1 MIQFKSWRQYTHFV
15 NGVRYPI
22 NIKEPF
28 LLIYLP
34 ENTNFIEEYGKM
46 NIKPIDYRIVSVPMT
61 TIPRTRMT
69 PDLIKLYRSIGL
81 IPYSLTQKVPTGK
94 NVILDL
100 SNFTTALDNV
110 LNPTNYR
117 QRAGFILK
125 NVLLQSASHFPNN
138 YQKVLMYSV
147 NLNNDVKQFVD
158 RKIFPLLKD
167 MKAGGE
173 FPFDHLILNVMS
185 DNQPGYRLLVKDKTY
200 NFQRVINYLKRMKGI
215 PTEEEADEELEK
227 ATNIV
232 VKSVSS
238 IIEPSNKGKITGA
251 VQTFLKKQ
259 PDSVAKILAG
269 DITADEVKDITTAS
283 ILYKSS
289 GDFERSKS
297 LAKNVSA
304 GKKTTALKA
313 IDKTIAKDLIQPE
326 KAVSLS
332 IDPTISSYS
341 PEKMVDEKSPNH
353 VYKKRQLDFEIN
365 LKNDLV
371 NSFKVLESKDIPLKL
386 ESITFSP
393 KTGRPGEIER
403 SDINI
408 AKIKLSD
415 KYGNTHS
422 ISMELPK
429 INPNTGVFRLNGRQK
444 CLVNQIVQ
452 NPITF
457 PKPGASRFESSYSV
471 FRIYVKVLRNVKYL
485 ESFMSYKM
493 PLFYLLAFSFGFEE
507 TCKQYNIGYEITDK
521 RPNKTE
527 KYFAKIKNG
536 QYVIFKNVNNDV
548 QKQLCMGLMHDVPD
562 HYDIDGEFPSKDYFE
577 RLIIKM
583 TGRMN
588 STFLISSNLQNIV
601 DPVCKQILMQKQ
613 LPTDLNFIMQY
624 MAEKV
629 VSGFH
634 IERNDLSNQRI
645 RNSEVLVHLAQKQIL
660 AAYTVYKE
668 QVLSG
673 NTQAN
678 FEIPTTK
685 VLSDF
690 LNTELVVD
698 MEYANPIEE
707 MSTMTRV
714 SPVGKK
720 VGGIPDKRAIHTSA
734 RNLHPTYFGNLDP
747 LDTPEGGNIG
757 IVQQLTVDALI
768 SSSRGLFSAKNITNT
783 EKSGMLSTT
792 TCMVPFLENTD
803 GARVI
808 MLSNQAKQMLPLKN
822 PQPPVVQSG
831 YESILTGVLS
841 DNFIK
846 RAPCNGKVVGV
857 TGDAIKIKCSGGK
870 DHVVDISPVHLRSG
884 SGKDTLSV
892 FKTLVNPPQ
901 SVREGEVIADGACMS
916 QGSISLGRPLL
927 TALMPYKGYNFEDG
941 AVISE
946 SVANQDKLTSLH
958 GIIEEVLISEN
969 DRLLYIAK
977 IEEDIQKGQP
987 LLRKTIGDIEDLI
1000 GFDDDET
1007 TDLLSGQY
1015 IKKSPGGRIVDIEVF
1030 SNVGDDKFPELKSLI
1045 QRTNKK
1051 HEKPSNDKFTIKGE
1065 TIKGIFIRFKLEQE
1079 LRVDLGD
1086 KLCNRYGNK
1095 GIISLVEKDELMPRL
1110 PNGERL
1116 EVLFNPIGLI
1126 ARMNIG
1132 QLYEMY
1138 CGLMA
1143 RELGRRIPTI
1153 NNKTKVINLIQSVY
1167 SQLDTSKNKKTTATL
1182 VANLNRLSTSS
1193 FANLINQVKT
1203 SGFYPIII
1211 PPFMAPKHTD
1221 VAKGL
1226 KVLGLQPSYNLFL
1239 PEFGIKTVKP
1249 IPVGYM
1255 YVCKLEHMADA
1266 KIYARGTGPTTG
1278 KTSQPTSGKRRD
1290 GGQRL
1295 GELDTYSFI
1304 SYNCPATL
1312 AEFMGPLSDDYA
1324 TKEEIISEIIQ
1335 SGGAGYREPKI
1346 SPARD
1351 LLNSYF
1357 TSLMLVKD

>member
-1 MIQFKSWRQYTHFV
+1 
-15 NGVRYPI
+15 
-22 NIKEPF
+22 
-28 LLIYLP
+28 LP
-34 ENTNFIEEYGKM
+34 ENTNLISEYGKM
-46 NIKPIDYRIVSVPMT
+46 NVRPTDIRVVTVPFT
-61 TIPRTRMT
+61 TIPRTRLT
-69 PDLIKLYRSIGL
+69 PDLIKMYRMIGL
-81 IPYSLTQKVPTGK
+81 LPFTLKQKVPAGR

-100 SNFTTALDNV
+100 SNFTTALDDV
-110 LNPTNYR
+110 LNPSNYR
-117 QRAGFILK
+117 QRAGFLLK
-125 NVLLQSASHFPNN
+125 NTLLQSASAFPNN
-138 YQKVLMYSV
+138 YQKILMYAV
-147 NLNNDVKQFVD
+147 NVNNDVKPFID
-158 RKIFPLLKD
+158 RKIFPLIRD
-167 MKAGGE
+167 MKMGID
-173 FPFDHLILNVMS
+173 FPFDHFVLNVMS
-185 DNQPGYRLLVKDKTY
+185 NNQPAYRLLIKEKEY
-200 NFQRVINYLKRMKGI
+200 KFQRVFNYLKSMKGI
-215 PTEEEADEELEK
+215 PTEEEAEEEVEK
-227 ATNIV
+227 ASNIV

-238 IIEPSNKGKITGA
+238 LIQSTNKGKIKGA
-251 VQTFLKKQ
+251 VQTFLQKQ
-259 PDSVAKILAG
+259 PSTVAKVLSG
-269 DITADEVKDITTAS
+269 DVTADDVKDIATAS

-289 GDFERSKS
+289 GELNRSKS
-297 LAKNVSA
+297 LAQNISKVKKSA
-304 GKKTTALKA
+304 ALKA
-313 IDKTIAKDLIQPE
+313 IDKSIAKDLLQPE
-326 KAVSLS
+326 KANSLS
-332 IDPTISSYS
+332 TDPTVKNYS
-341 PEKMVDEKSPNH
+341 PEKMVEGKSPNH
-353 VYKKRQLDFEIN
+353 VYKKRQVDFETN
-365 LKNDLV
+365 LKSDLI
-371 NSFKVLESKDIPLKL
+371 NSFKVLETKDIPLKI
-386 ESITFSP
+386 EDMVMV
-393 KTGRPGEIER
+393 KKAGRPGEIEK
-403 SDINI
+403 SDIHV
-408 AKIKLSD
+408 AKIKLTD
-415 KYGNTHS
+415 NYGNTH
-422 ISMELPK
+422 IVSMELPK
-429 INPNTGVFRLNGRQK
+429 IDPNTGVFRLNGRQK
-444 CLVNQIVQ
+444 CLINQIVQ

-471 FRIYVKVLRNVKYL
+471 FRIYVKTLRNVKYL

-507 TCKQYNIGYEITDK
+507 TCKQYKINYEITDK
-521 RPNKTE
+521 RPNKSE
-527 KYFAKIKNG
+527 KYFAKIKNN
-536 QYVIFKNVNNDV
+536 QYVVFKDVNNDV
-548 QKQLCMGLMHDVPD
+548 QKQLCVGLIHDGPD
-562 HYDIDGEFPSKDYFE
+562 KYDVSKEFPTKDYFE
-577 RLIIKM
+577 SLIIKL

-601 DPVCKQILMQKQ
+601 DPVAKQVLMQKQ
-613 LPTDLNFIMQY
+613 LPTDLHLIMQY

-673 NTQAN
+673 NTEAK
-678 FEIPTTK
+678 FEIPATK

-720 VGGIPDKRAIHTSA
+720 VGGIPDKRAIHNTA
-734 RNLHPTYFGNLDP
+734 RNLHPSYFGNLDP

-768 SSSRGLFSAKNITNT
+768 SSSRGLFSSKNITNT

-846 RAPCNGKVVGV
+846 RAPCNGKVISV
-857 TGDAIKIKCSGGK
+857 TSDSIKIKCADK
-870 DHVVDISPVHLRSG
+870 EQIVDIAPVHLRSG

-892 FKTLVNPPQ
+892 FKPLVKPPQ
-901 SVREGEVIADGACMS
+901 SVKEGEVIADGACMS

-946 SVANQDKLTSLH
+946 TVANQDKLTSLH
-958 GIIEEVLISEN
+958 GIIEEVLVSEN
-969 DRLLYIAK
+969 DRLMYVAK

-1007 TDLLSGQY
+1007 TDLLAGQF

-1030 SNVGDDKFPELKSLI
+1030 SNIGDSKFPELKTLI
-1045 QRTNKK
+1045 QRTNNKYD
-1051 HEKPSNDKFTIKGE
+1051 KPPHDKFTIKGE
-1065 TIKGIFIRFKLEQE
+1065 TIKGILIRFKLEQE
-1079 LRVDLGD
+1079 LQVALGD

-1095 GIISLVEKDELMPRL
+1095 GIISLIEKDELMPRL

-1143 RELGRRIPTI
+1143 RELGRRIPTMT
-1153 NNKTKVINLIQSVY
+1153 NKLKIIDLIQSVY
-1167 SQLDTSKNKKTTATL
+1167 SKLDTSKNKKTTATL
-1182 VANLNRLSTSS
+1182 VSNLNRLSPGQFSD
-1193 FANLINQVKT
+1193 LINQVKT
-1203 SGFYPIII
+1203 TGFYPIII

-1221 VAKGL
+1221 IGLAL
-1226 KVLGLQPSYNLFL
+1226 KVLGLQTSYNLFL

-1249 IPVGYM
+1249 VPVGYM

-1278 KTSQPTSGKRRD
+1278 KTAQPTSGKRRD

-1335 SGGAGYREPKI
+1335 SGGAGYKEPKI

-1357 TSLMLVKD
+1357 TSLMLARD

>member
-1 MIQFKSWRQYTHFV
+1 MIQFKSLRQYTHFV
-15 NGVRYPI
+15 DGIRYPI
-22 NIKEPF
+22 NLKEPF

-34 ENTNFIEEYGKM
+34 ENTNLIEEYGKM
-46 NIKPIDYRIVSVPMT
+46 NIRLIDYRIVSVPIT

-69 PDLIKLYRSIGL
+69 PDLIKLYKSLGL
-81 IPYSLTQKVPTGK
+81 LPYSIKQKVPLGK

-100 SNFTTALDNV
+100 SNFTTALDDI
-110 LNPTNYR
+110 LHPTNYR
-117 QRAGFILK
+117 QRAGFLLK
-125 NVLLQSASHFPNN
+125 NTLLQSAESFPNN
-138 YQKVLMYSV
+138 YQKILMYSV
-147 NLNNDVKQFVD
+147 NLNNDVKQFID
-158 RKIFPLLKD
+158 RKIFPLIKD
-167 MKAGGE
+167 MKEGGE
-173 FPFDHLILNVMS
+173 FPFDHFILNVLS
-185 DNQPGYRLLVKDKTY
+185 DNQPGYRLLVKDKEY
-200 NFQRVINYLKRMKGI
+200 NFQRVINYLKRMKGV
-215 PTEEEADEELEK
+215 PTEEEEDEELEK
-227 ATNIV
+227 ATDIV
-232 VKSVSS
+232 VKSVASL
-238 IIEPSNKGKITGA
+238 IEPSNKGKIQGA
-251 VQTFLKKQ
+251 VHSFLKQQKDNV
-259 PDSVAKILAG
+259 PKILSG
-269 DITADEVKDITTAS
+269 DITADEVKAITTAS

-289 GDFERSKS
+289 GELERSKL
-297 LAKNVSA
+297 LAKSIPNS
-304 GKKTTALKA
+304 KKSVALKA
-313 IDKTIAKDLIQPE
+313 IDKSIAKDLLQPE

-332 IDPTISSYS
+332 TDLSISSYS
-341 PEKMVDEKSPNH
+341 PEKMVGGKSPNH
-353 VYKKRQLDFEIN
+353 VYKKRQLDFAIN
-365 LKNDLV
+365 LRNDLI
-371 NSFKVLESKDIPLKL
+371 NSFKVLESKDIPLKI
-386 ESITFSP
+386 EGISVSP
-393 KTGRPGEIER
+393 KAGRPGEIEG
-403 SDINI
+403 SDISI
-408 AKIKLSD
+408 AKIKLTD
-415 KYGNTHS
+415 KFGHTH
-422 ISMELPK
+422 IVNIEIPN

-444 CLVNQIVQ
+444 CLINQIVQ

-507 TCKQYNIGYEITDK
+507 TCKQYKIDYEIVDK
-521 RPNKTE
+521 KPKTE
-527 KYFAKIKNG
+527 KYFAKIKDN
-536 QYVIFKNVNNDV
+536 QYVIFKNVNNDL
-548 QKQLCMGLMHDVPD
+548 QKQLCVGLMHDTPD
-562 HYDIDGEFPSKDYFE
+562 HYEVDGVFPSKDYFE
-577 RLIIKM
+577 KLIIKM
-583 TGRMN
+583 TGRIN

-629 VSGFH
+629 VSGFS
-634 IERNDLSNQRI
+634 IARNDLSNQRI

-673 NTQAN
+673 NTEAK
-678 FEIPTTK
+678 FEIPQTK

-734 RNLHPTYFGNLDP
+734 RNLHPSYFGNLDP

-783 EKSGMLSTT
+783 ENSGMLSTT
-792 TCMVPFLENTD
+792 TCMIPFLENTD

-808 MLSNQAKQMLPLKN
+808 MLSNQAKQTLPLKN

-846 RAPCNGKVVGV
+846 RAPCNGKIVGV
-857 TGDAIKIKCSGGK
+857 TTDAIKIKCSGNK
-870 DHVVDISPVHLRSG
+870 EHIIDLAPVHLRSG

-892 FKTLVNPPQ
+892 FKPLVKPAQ

-958 GIIEEVLISEN
+958 GIILEVLIAEN

-977 IEEDIQKGQP
+977 ISEDVQKGQP

-1007 TDLLSGQY
+1007 TDLLAGQF

-1030 SNVGDDKFPELKSLI
+1030 SNVAEDKFPELKQLI

-1051 HEKPSNDKFTIKGE
+1051 YPKPPSQKFVIKGE
-1065 TIKGIFIRFKLEQE
+1065 TIKGVYIRFKLEQE

-1143 RELGRRIPTI
+1143 RELGRRIPTM

-1203 SGFYPIII
+1203 SGFYPIIV

-1226 KVLGLQPSYNLFL
+1226 KILGLEPSYHLLL
-1239 PEFGIKTVKP
+1239 PEFGIKTVQRV
-1249 IPVGYM
+1249 PVGYM
-1255 YVCKLEHMADA
+1255 YICKLEHMADA
-1266 KIYARGTGPTTG
+1266 KIYARGTGPTTN
-1278 KTSQPTSGKRRD
+1278 KTAQPTSGKKRD
-1290 GGQRL
+1290 GGQAL

-1304 SYNCPATL
+1304 SYNCTATL

-1335 SGGAGYREPKI
+1335 SGGAGYREPKM

-1357 TSLMLVKD
+1357 TALMLIKE